1 MLTGLCYL
9 LFFLYV
15 GATREGESRAKVIGM
30 PYGS

>member
-9 LFFLYV
+9 LFFLYI
-15 GATREGESRAKVIGM
+15 GATGEGESRAKVIGM